1 MCAAAVTRRGE
12 ECGCFDGRCVRI
24 SCCCIWAS
32 VWADAVEACI
42 IAQASVGMLFERA
55 RAVSW
60 GAEGVGRDGARLW
73 SRGLVVSAG
82 VYGCTERAERTFLG
96 SIGGGRSDGCE
107 DRPVTSLC

>member
-1 MCAAAVTRRGE
+1 MDASRGAVSELAVVAA
-12 ECGCFDGRCVRI
+12 
-24 SCCCIWAS
+24 CCTWAS

-60 GAEGVGRDGARLW
+60 VAGGDGARLW

-82 VYGCTERAERTFLG
+82 VFGCTERAGRTFLG
-96 SIGGGRSDGCE
+96 GIGGGRPQDVRTG
-107 DRPVTSLC
+107 L